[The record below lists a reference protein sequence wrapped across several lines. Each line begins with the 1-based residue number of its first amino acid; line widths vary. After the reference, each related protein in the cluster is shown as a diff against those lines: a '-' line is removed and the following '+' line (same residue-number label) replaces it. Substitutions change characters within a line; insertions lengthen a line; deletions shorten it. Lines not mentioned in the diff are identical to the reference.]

1 MKNTESRTYEM
12 LVRVREFGN
21 DHRDVFPASSPGGQ
35 AFEALSAV
43 LTRLAGHAVSRLT
56 TTGGGTGKKDAARE
70 ALLESLDAVHRC
82 ARVIAEES
90 PGFGEAFL
98 LTRLRSNQ
106 AIIMTGRAFAAE
118 AATRRSQFVACGMPE
133 TFVADLIGRVDAFE
147 QAVRAWE
154 AARNGQ
160 ASARASIDSGLA
172 AGLAVVRKLDI
183 CVLNQLRHD
192 PATMAVWERNRRIE
206 RPRRARRSTPTPPVV
221 DISAPPLPPAPQL
234 PPGDAGAGVGLPPGV
249 TPSGRQE
256 VA

>member
-1 MKNTESRTYEM
+1 MKSTESRTYEM

-21 DHRDVFPASSPGGQ
+21 DHRDLFPASSPGGQ
-35 AFEALSAV
+35 AFEALSGV
-43 LTRLAGHAVSRLT
+43 LTRLAGHAVSRMT

-90 PGFGEAFL
+90 PGFGEAFM

-106 AIIMTGRAFAAE
+106 AIITTGRAFAAE
-118 AATRRSQFVACGMPE
+118 AAARRSQFVACGMSE
-133 TFVADLIGRVDAFE
+133 TFVSDLIGRVDAFE
-147 QAVRAWE
+147 HAVRGWE
-154 AARNGQ
+154 VAKNSQ

-183 CVLNQLRHD
+183 CVVNQLRHD
-192 PATMAVWERNRRIE
+192 PATMAVWTRNRKID
-206 RPRRARRSTPTPPVV
+206 RPRRARRLTATSPVPVV
-221 DISAPPLPPAPQL
+221 GGVPPLPQTQS
-234 PPGDAGAGVGLPPGV
+234 DARAGVGPAPIVAPVARL
-249 TPSGRQE
+249 E